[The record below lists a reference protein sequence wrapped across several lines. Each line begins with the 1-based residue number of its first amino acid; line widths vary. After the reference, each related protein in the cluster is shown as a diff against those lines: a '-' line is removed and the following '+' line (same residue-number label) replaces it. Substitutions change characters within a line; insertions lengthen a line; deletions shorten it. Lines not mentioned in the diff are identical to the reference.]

1 MSDNH
6 SPESRSR
13 NMASIKG
20 HDTTIEVQVRKYL
33 FSKGFRF
40 RKNDKRY
47 PGRPDIVLPKYH
59 TVIFIHGCFWH
70 RHPFCGY
77 ATSPKTNE
85 EYWQKKFELN
95 SARDRKSIEE
105 LESMGWHVIVIWEC
119 ELTKK
124 RFEET
129 MQRVINELSSVYV
142 ENRYYV

>member
-1 MSDNH
+1 
-6 SPESRSR
+6 
-13 NMASIKG
+13 MASIKG

-70 RHPFCGY
+70 RHPFCRY